1 MAQQEYDFSQGSIAK
16 NIMSLAVPM
25 TAAQLINVLYSVV
38 DRMYLGRLP
47 GHLALTGLGLTI
59 PIVSIIMGFANL
71 CGTGGAP
78 LCSICR
84 GRGDQEEAERVMGNA
99 FTLLLIFGG
108 AVTALFLIFKRPIL
122 YLFGASDATYPYAD
136 AYMTVYLLGTVFV
149 MIGLGINPFI
159 NAQGFSR
166 MGMMTVALGA
176 VVNIVL
182 DPIFIFW
189 LDLGVQG
196 AAWATVIAQG
206 CSAVWVLVFLT
217 GRKAA
222 LRLRPRYMVL
232 KPARVRKI
240 VSLGLSGFFMN
251 LTNSLVQVV
260 CNATLQVYG
269 GDLYVGVMTI
279 INSLRE
285 VFMMPIH
292 GLSNGAQPVT
302 GYNYGAGLYSRV
314 RQSIRFSVAGTVGCA
329 ALFWAAAMVFPGALI
344 RIFNGDAEMLA
355 AGVPAMRIY
364 FCLFIP
370 MSLQMAGQGVFVSLG
385 RSRQAIFFSLLRKAV
400 INAPLTVLLPVWMGT
415 DGVFVAEAVSQ
426 LVGGLACIITMYL
439 TVYRPFGRLPD
450 RAGGCKE
457 DREDS

>member
-149 MIGLGINPFI
+149 MIGLGMNPFI
-159 NAQGFSR
+159 NAQGFGR
-166 MGMMTVALGA
+166 VGMMTVGLGA

-222 LRLRPRYMVL
+222 
-232 KPARVRKI
+232 
-240 VSLGLSGFFMN
+240 
-251 LTNSLVQVV
+251 QV
-260 CNATLQVYG
+260 
-269 GDLYVGVMTI
+269 
-279 INSLRE
+279 
-285 VFMMPIH
+285 H
-292 GLSNGAQPVT
+292 GAE
-302 GYNYGAGLYSRV
+302 A
-314 RQSIRFSVAGTVGCA
+314 C
-329 ALFWAAAMVFPGALI
+329 PGAE
-344 RIFNGDAEMLA
+344 D
-355 AGVPAMRIY
+355 
-364 FCLFIP
+364 
-370 MSLQMAGQGVFVSLG
+370 
-385 RSRQAIFFSLLRKAV
+385 
-400 INAPLTVLLPVWMGT
+400 
-415 DGVFVAEAVSQ
+415 
-426 LVGGLACIITMYL
+426 
-439 TVYRPFGRLPD
+439 RLPGPVRLFYEPD
-450 RAGGCKE
+450 QQPGPGGVQRHPPGLRRRPVCGRDDHYQLPAGGVY
-457 DREDS
+457 DAHSRAVQRGPAGDGL

>member
-149 MIGLGINPFI
+149 MIGLGMNPFI
-159 NAQGFSR
+159 NAQGFGR
-166 MGMMTVALGA
+166 VGMMTVGLGA

-189 LDLGVQG
+189 LD
-196 AAWATVIAQG
+196 
-206 CSAVWVLVFLT
+206 
-217 GRKAA
+217 R
-222 LRLRPRYMVL
+222 
-232 KPARVRKI
+232 RV
-240 VSLGLSGFFMN
+240 
-251 LTNSLVQVV
+251 
-260 CNATLQVYG
+260 
-269 GDLYVGVMTI
+269 
-279 INSLRE
+279 
-285 VFMMPIH
+285 
-292 GLSNGAQPVT
+292 
-302 GYNYGAGLYSRV
+302 GAGLSHR
-314 RQSIRFSVAGTVGCA
+314 AEGGPPPA
-329 ALFWAAAMVFPGALI
+329 AQVHGAEACPGAE
-344 RIFNGDAEMLA
+344 D
-355 AGVPAMRIY
+355 
-364 FCLFIP
+364 
-370 MSLQMAGQGVFVSLG
+370 
-385 RSRQAIFFSLLRKAV
+385 
-400 INAPLTVLLPVWMGT
+400 
-415 DGVFVAEAVSQ
+415 
-426 LVGGLACIITMYL
+426 
-439 TVYRPFGRLPD
+439 RLPGPVRLFYEPD
-450 RAGGCKE
+450 QQPGPGGVQRHPPGLRRRPVCGRDDHYQLPAGGVY
-457 DREDS
+457 DAHSRAVQRGPAGDGL

>member
-47 GHLALTGLGLTI
+47 GHLALTALGLTI

-149 MIGLGINPFI
+149 MIGLGMNPFI
-159 NAQGFSR
+159 NAQGFGR
-166 MGMMTVALGA
+166 VGMMTVGLGA

-426 LVGGLACIITMYL
+426 LVGGLACIITMYW

>member
-149 MIGLGINPFI
+149 MIGLGMNPFI
-159 NAQGFSR
+159 NAQGFGR
-166 MGMMTVALGA
+166 VGMMTVGLGA

-260 CNATLQVYG
+260 CNATLQFYG
-269 GDLYVGVMTI
+269 GDLYVGIMTI
-279 INSLRE
+279 INSVRE
-285 VFMMPIH
+285 VFFMPVH
-292 GLSNGAQPVT
+292 GLTNGSQPVM
-302 GYNYGAGLYSRV
+302 GYNYGAGKYGRV
-314 RQSIRFSVAGTVGCA
+314 RQSIRFGCGLTVAYA
-329 ALFWAAAMVFPGALI
+329 AAFWALAMAFPGLMI
-344 RIFNGDAEMLA
+344 QIFNDELEVIQ
-355 AGVPAMRIY
+355 AGIPALRIY
-364 FCLFIP
+364 FALFIP
-370 MSLQMAGQGVFVSLG
+370 MSLQSAGQAVFVALG
-385 RSRQAIFFSLLRKAV
+385 RSKQAVFFSLLRKAI
-400 INAPLTVLLPVWMGT
+400 INAPLTVILPIWIGT
-415 DGVFVAEAVSQ
+415 NGVFIAEAVSQ
-426 LVGGLACIITMYL
+426 LVGGLACFVTMYC
-439 TVYRPFGRLPD
+439 TVYRPLGRLKDDTPLPA
-450 RAGGCKE
+450 R
-457 DREDS
+457 R

>member
-149 MIGLGINPFI
+149 MIGLGMNPFI
-159 NAQGFSR
+159 NAQGFGR
-166 MGMMTVALGA
+166 VGMMTVGLGV

-400 INAPLTVLLPVWMGT
+400 INAPLTVLLPVWLGT

-426 LVGGLACIITMYL
+426 LVGGLACIITMYW